1 VEEPIRVALI
11 GAGPMGLWHARSLAD
26 IEQADLAAVVDPDE
40 GAGRRAAA
48 LAPGAYWSAGPETIL
63 SDPLIRAVVIASPD
77 TAHAG
82 LIEQA
87 AQAGKDIFC
96 EKPLATGL
104 AEADAALA
112 AVARHGV
119 KLQIGFQ
126 RRFDP
131 AYQRARELIAAGEL
145 GPVELAV
152 ATTRD
157 ALEAERPDAG
167 RSSLSTRAEA
177 LSRRTPMSPKQESET
192 TSLRPIARP
201 RSGEWRSPWRRRNA
215 AIFIQITLH
224 DLDSLRFLTGL
235 EVVQVYATASYFGEG
250 PAEEGEV
257 DTAAVVLRFQNGAL
271 ATITN
276 SWRTAYGYDVHVEVM
291 GPRGKVQVGYD
302 RQTAVRHFSAHG
314 VHHDHVYWYIERFG
328 EAYRREIEH
337 FVDCVARGV
346 VPDVGGA
353 DARAAQALAEAAAR
367 SLREGHPVDVPL
379 PA

>member
-1 VEEPIRVALI
+1 MEEPIRVALI

-26 IEQADLAAVVDPDE
+26 IEQADLAAVADPDE
-40 GAGRRAAA
+40 DAGRRAAA
-48 LAPGAYWSAGPETIL
+48 LAPGAYWSAGPDTIL
-63 SDPLIRAVVIASPD
+63 SDPSIRAVVIASPD
-77 TAHAG
+77 AAHAG
-82 LIEQA
+82 LIEQV

-96 EKPLATGL
+96 EKPLATSL
-104 AEADAALA
+104 TEADAALA

-157 ALEAERPDAG
+157 ALEAERPSAG
-167 RSSLSTRAEA
+167 TSAKRG
-177 LSRRTPMSPKQESET
+177 SET
-192 TSLRPIARP
+192 TSLRPMARQG
-201 RSGEWRSPWRRRNA
+201 SSEWRAAWRRRNA
-215 AIFIQITLH
+215 AIFIQISIH

-235 EVVQVYATASYFGEG
+235 EVVQVYATASYFSEG

-257 DTAAVVLRFQNGAL
+257 DTAAVVLRLQNGAL

-302 RQTAVRHFSAHG
+302 RQTAVHHFSAQG
-314 VHHDHVYWYIERFG
+314 VCHDHVYWYIERFG
-328 EAYRREIEH
+328 VAYRREIEH

-346 VPDVGGA
+346 TPDVGGT

-367 SLREGHPVDVPL
+367 SLRQGHPIDVPL

>member
-1 VEEPIRVALI
+1 MEEPIRVALI
-11 GAGPMGLWHARSLAD
+11 GAGPMGLWHARSLTG

-40 GAGRRAAA
+40 DAGRRAAA
-48 LAPGAYWSAGPETIL
+48 LASGARWAAGPEAIL
-63 SDPLIRAVVIASPD
+63 SDPSIRAVVIASPD
-77 TAHAG
+77 SAHAE

-119 KLQIGFQ
+119 KLQVGFQ

-131 AYQRARELIAAGEL
+131 AYQRAREVIAAGEL

-157 ALEAERPDAG
+157 ALEAERPGAG
-167 RSSLSTRAEA
+167 RSGSSTRAGA
-177 LSRRTPMSPKQESET
+177 L
-192 TSLRPIARP
+192 SLRPMARP
-201 RSGEWRSPWRRRNA
+201 GSGEWRAPWRRRNA
-215 AIFIQITLH
+215 AIFIQITVH
-224 DLDSLRFLTGL
+224 DLDSLRYLTGL
-235 EVVQVYATASYFGEG
+235 EVVQVYATASYFSEG

-257 DTAAVVLRFQNGAL
+257 DTAAAVLRFQNGAL

-302 RQTAVRHFSAHG
+302 RQTAVRHFSAQG
-314 VHHDHVYWYIERFG
+314 VGHDHVYWYIERFG
-328 EAYRREIEH
+328 EAYRREMEH

-346 VPDVGGA
+346 APDVSGA

-367 SLREGHPVDVPL
+367 SLREGHPIDVPL

>member
-1 VEEPIRVALI
+1 VEKPIRTALF
-11 GAGPMGLWHARSLAD
+11 GAGPMGLWHARSLVG
-26 IEQADLAAVVDPDE
+26 IRQAELAAVVDPDE
-40 GAGRRAAA
+40 DAGRRAAA
-48 LAPGAYWSAGPETIL
+48 LAPGVHWSAGAEAIL
-63 SDPLIRAVVIASPD
+63 SDPSIRAVVIAAPD
-77 TAHAG
+77 ATHAG
-82 LIEQA
+82 LIELA
-87 AQAGKDIFC
+87 AEAGKDIFC
-96 EKPLATGL
+96 EKPLATSL
-104 AEADAALA
+104 AEADAVLA
-112 AVARHGV
+112 AVARDGV

-131 AYQRARELIAAGEL
+131 PYQRAREIIAAGEL

-167 RSSLSTRAEA
+167 TSAKRA
-177 LSRRTPMSPKQESET
+177 PET
-192 TSLRPIARP
+192 TSMRP
-201 RSGEWRSPWRRRNA
+201 RDWKGSGEWRSAWRRRNA
-215 AIFIQITLH
+215 AIFIQITIH

-235 EVVQVYATASYFGEG
+235 EVIQVYATASYFGED

-257 DTAAVVLRFQNGAL
+257 DTTAVVLRFQTGAL

-276 SWRTAYGYDVHVEVM
+276 SWRTAYGYDVHAEVM

-302 RQTAVRHFSAHG
+302 RQTAVRHFSDKG
-314 VHHDHVYWYIERFG
+314 VSHDHVYWYLERFG

-346 VPDVGGA
+346 APDVGAA

-367 SLREGHPVDVPL
+367 SLSEGRPVDIAL

>member
-11 GAGPMGLWHARSLAD
+11 GAGEMGLWHARCLAHD
-26 IEQADLAAVVDPDE
+26 IEQADLAAVADPDE
-40 GAGRRAAA
+40 DAAHRAAA
-48 LAPGAYWSAGPETIL
+48 LAPRARWFASPEAIL
-63 SDPLIRAVVIASPD
+63 SDPSIRAVVIASPD
-77 TAHAG
+77 STHAA

-96 EKPLATGL
+96 EKPLATDL

-131 AYQRARELIAAGEL
+131 PYQRAREVIAAGEL

-157 ALEAERPDAG
+157 ALEAERPGAG
-167 RSSLSTRAEA
+167 RSSSSTRAGA
-177 LSRRTPMSPKQESET
+177 LSRQG
-192 TSLRPIARP
+192 
-201 RSGEWRSPWRRRNA
+201 SGQWRSPWRRRNA
-215 AIFIQITLH
+215 AIFIQMTVH
-224 DLDSLRFLTGL
+224 DLDSLRYLTGL

-271 ATITN
+271 ATITD

-302 RQTAVRHFSAHG
+302 RQTAVRHFSAQG
-314 VHHDHVYWYIERFG
+314 VGHDHVYWYIERFG
-328 EAYRREIEH
+328 VAYRREMEH

-346 VPDVGGA
+346 APDVGGA
-353 DARAAQALAEAAAR
+353 DGRAAQALAEAAAR
-367 SLREGHPVDVPL
+367 SLREGRPVDVPL